1 MTQNNIKTPALRF
14 PDFERDW
21 VVHRLGDFI
30 EEYKE
35 KTTTP
40 DEYEVF
46 TSARSG
52 LVRQVEYYGENRLTE
67 RDNIGFN
74 IIPPHYITYRSRS
87 DDRCFYF
94 NENNLGQTGIVSVYY
109 PVFRIKN
116 GHNKFFIELFS
127 QKSHFIGRYSV
138 GTSQTVLSL
147 SELKEIKLPIPDE
160 NEQNKI
166 AEMLAAVDMKISQI
180 EKKKYLL
187 EEYKRGCA
195 ERLFSQDVRFR
206 GGNGELFPNWKKAK
220 LGDIVKFYKGRGI
233 SKENIS
239 VMGKTPCIRYGELY
253 TCYGQ
258 YISKP
263 LSRTDVPTDQLFL
276 SNAGDVIIPSS
287 GETAIDIA
295 TAACVEDAGVALG
308 GDLNVL
314 RWSGNGLFL
323 AYYLTYHKRREIA
336 QSAQGVSVVH
346 LYADALRGLSA
357 DIPCCEEQKR
367 IAAFIRSMDQKIEVV
382 SAQIELAKT
391 FKRGLLQQMF
401 I

>member
-1 MTQNNIKTPALRF
+1 MTQQTINIPALRF
-14 PDFERDW
+14 PEFKGEW
-21 VVHRLGDFI
+21 VTHRLGDFI
-30 EEYKE
+30 EEFKE
-35 KTTTP
+35 KTKTP

-52 LVRQVEYYGENRLTE
+52 LVRQIDYYGENRLTE

-74 IIPPHYITYRSRS
+74 IIPPNYITYRSRS

-94 NENNLGQTGIVSVYY
+94 NENKLGQTGIVSIYY
-109 PVFRIKN
+109 PVFRIIN
-116 GHNKFFIELFS
+116 GDNKFFVELFY
-127 QKSHFIGRYSV
+127 QKSHLIGRYSV

-147 SELKEIKLPIPDE
+147 NELREIKLPIPSVD
-160 NEQNKI
+160 EQNKI
-166 AEMLAAVDMKISQI
+166 AEMLVALDLKINQL
-180 EKKKYLL
+180 ERKKGLL
-187 EEYKRGCA
+187 EDYKKGCV
-195 ERLFSQDVRFR
+195 EKLFSQELRFSNNKGEMFADWKQVR
-206 GGNGELFPNWKKAK
+206 

-239 VMGKTPCIRYGELY
+239 ATGNIPCIRYGELY
-253 TCYGQ
+253 THYGQ
-258 YISKP
+258 HISKP
-263 LSRTDVPTDQLFL
+263 LSRTDVPVEQLFL
-276 SNAGDVIIPSS
+276 SNAGDVIMPSS
-287 GETAIDIA
+287 GESAIDIA

-346 LYADALRGLSA
+346 LYADALRVLSVH
-357 DIPCCEEQKR
+357 IPGREEQQR
-367 IAAFIRSMDQKIEVV
+367 IAAFIKSLDQKIELA
-382 SAQIELAKT
+382 SEQIEKANL
-391 FKRGLLQQMF
+391 FKKGLLQEIF